1 MLLTLQTKHLLK
13 FVIAI
18 LKRMLMSF
26 YPVFSRNHLFT
37 CKAKCRVLMLR
48 PILSILLTRIQN
60 VYFLK

>member
-37 CKAKCRVLMLR
+37 CKAKCRVL
-48 PILSILLTRIQN
+48 
-60 VYFLK
+60 